1 MRSAAAPQGASLLAS
16 SLDVDGIER
25 AAEGGGARR
34 LDVDAFLAAALAL
47 LLDPPVRVVADA
59 AGLADDEV
67 GGGERRVDALQVV
80 LDAAVVVQEAAAALQ
95 DDFLVAVDEAGAA
108 ADAEHTLAVQRHR
121 WRVGVGRGATARA
134 LRGDRRGARCG

>member
-80 LDAAVVVQEAAAALQ
+80 LDAAVVVQEAVAALQ
-95 DDFLVAVDEAGAA
+95 DDVLVAVDEAGAA
-108 ADAEHTLAVQRHR
+108 SDAEHAFAVERNRQAG
-121 WRVGVGRGATARA
+121 GVG
-134 LRGDRRGARCG
+134 LGARGEAGFVAR

>member
-1 MRSAAAPQGASLLAS
+1 M
-16 SLDVDGIER
+16 
-25 AAEGGGARR
+25 
-34 LDVDAFLAAALAL
+34 
-47 LLDPPVRVVADA
+47 ADA

-108 ADAEHTLAVQRHR
+108 ADAEHTLAVQRYR
-121 WRVGVGRGATARA
+121 WRVGVGRGATAWA